1 MKNLDAEAVVQGQ
14 VEAYN
19 DHDVEKF
26 ASFYSDEITIYDL
39 SGDKPTAKDKGI
51 AALKKTYAWMA
62 EAPPGFGVEIIKRIV
77 NGPIVVD
84 LERIQGLPEEK
95 GTPEFL
101 AIYEVRDG
109 KIINVWFPPE
119 P

>member
-1 MKNLDAEAVVQGQ
+1 MENLDAEAVVQGQ

-26 ASFYSDEITIYDL
+26 ASFYSDEITVYDL
-39 SGDKPTAKDKGI
+39 SGDKPATKGKGI
-51 AALKKTYAWMA
+51 LALKKAYAWLA
-62 EAPPGFGVEIIKRIV
+62 KAPPSYRVEIIERIV

-84 LERIQGLPEEK
+84 LERIHGLPEEK
-95 GTPEFL
+95 GKPEFL